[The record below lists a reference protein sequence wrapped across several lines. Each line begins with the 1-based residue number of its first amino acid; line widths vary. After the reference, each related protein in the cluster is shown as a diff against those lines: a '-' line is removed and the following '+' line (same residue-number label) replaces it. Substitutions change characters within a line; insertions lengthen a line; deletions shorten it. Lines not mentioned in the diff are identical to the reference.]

1 VIVISGALV
10 VVALVLLVLGVT
22 GPELDLVYGSIA
34 VSLLSLVF
42 LVLGIIQRR
51 GEVLPTGAAAEPER
65 DVRDRARGDVQD
77 GSVHHGSVHHGEV
90 RDGDLHDGDRHDD
103 DRHDDD
109 RHDGD
114 LHDGDR
120 HDGDLHDSDG
130 PAQPVG
136 GTGGAPGAVE
146 LGPVPVEQSSG
157 GSVAAVSEEPAR
169 AGSALLPA
177 ADEDSSGTVLVV
189 VNRPRYHVAGC
200 RYLAGKTPESRD
212 VSDAVAQG
220 FTPCGV
226 CKPDAVLRGAAA
238 SPDALF
244 PADPEPIPPTR
255 AARVAGPR
263 PAPVARTPAEQVVVI
278 ADRNRYH
285 RADCRHVRG
294 LPGAETLDPAAAVR
308 QGYGP
313 CGVCKP

>member
-1 VIVISGALV
+1 MIVISGALV

-51 GEVLPTGAAAEPER
+51 GEVLPTGAAAAPER
-65 DVRDRARGDVQD
+65 DGHDSALGDADAQD
-77 GSVHHGSVHHGEV
+77 SDGHHGEV
-90 RDGDLHDGDRHDD
+90 RDGDLHDGDV
-103 DRHDDD
+103 
-109 RHDGD
+109 
-114 LHDGDR
+114 L
-120 HDGDLHDSDG
+120 DSDG
-130 PAQPVG
+130 PAQPDLQTRG
-136 GTGGAPGAVE
+136 EPGAIE
-146 LGPVPVEQSSG
+146 PGPVPVEQSSG
-157 GSVAAVSEEPAR
+157 GAGRSIAPLPEEPAR

-177 ADEDSSGTVLVV
+177 AHEDSSGTVLVV
-189 VNRPRYHVAGC
+189 ANRPRYHVAGC
-200 RYLAGKTPESRD
+200 HYLAGKTPESRD

-238 SPDALF
+238 PDALF
-244 PADPEPIPPTR
+244 PADPVPVPPAR
-255 AARVAGPR
+255 AARVASPR

-294 LPGAETLDPAAAVR
+294 LPGAETLDPTAAVR
-308 QGYGP
+308 QGYSP